1 MSEGEIVGI
10 VGLVAW
16 LILAGSAYA
25 SYKLEWKTMVQQAL
39 IWASIFAALTL
50 AIGFFGG

>member
-1 MSEGEIVGI
+1 MSEGELVGI
-10 VGLVAW
+10 VGLLAW

-50 AIGFFGG
+50 LISWASS